1 MLALHTDV
9 LVIGGGMAA
18 AWAAIAAAQEGASVT
33 LVDKG
38 YVGTSGVTATA
49 GPGHWFVPPEPAARA
64 AAIAQRQAI
73 AFGLGEPDWMARI
86 LDQTFV
92 TLPTLAPF
100 YKFCVDDAG
109 KTVYRAVRG
118 PEYMRALRQFLESLG
133 VRILDHSPAL
143 ELLLHADGSVAGAQG
158 FRRQVGEE
166 WSIRAGGVVLATGG
180 CAFYSRLLGSQTNT
194 GDGYLMAAEAGAELS
209 GMEFSSHYTIA
220 PAFSTMARGMSY
232 VYATYYGPD
241 KKPLDLPAQ
250 AGRNRALARAMLEG
264 QVYCDLSLMPQD
276 VRDRLP
282 TISPNVLP
290 PFERRGINP
299 FTDKFAVTLLAE
311 GTIRGM
317 GGIKVEDEDC
327 QTAVPGLYAA
337 GDAASRERVTGAISG
352 GGSINSVWALS
363 SGTWAGRAAA
373 RRAQALGQ
381 GAERRAEAIGQAGL
395 RPRRPAALDA
405 MQVIKTARAEAI
417 HYDRNYFRTEQ
428 KLGWSLDLLDG
439 LWDGVTAGLHGAG
452 LDVVRAREAAA
463 ITATARWS
471 FTAALHRR
479 ESRGMHARMD
489 FPETNTAY
497 EQRQILSGLGRI
509 RSRFEGITAA
519 RELVA

>member
-1 MLALHTDV
+1 MLALETEV

-18 AWAAIAAAQEGASVT
+18 AWAAIAATQEGARVT

-49 GPGHWFVPPEPAARA
+49 GPGHWFVPPVAEKRA
-64 AAIAQRQAI
+64 AAVAQRQAI
-73 AFGLGEPDWMARI
+73 AFGLGDPAWMERI
-86 LDQTFV
+86 IDQTYA

-100 YKFCVDDAG
+100 YKFCVNDAG
-109 KTVYRAVRG
+109 ETVYGAVRG
-118 PEYMRALRQFLESLG
+118 PEYMRALRQKLVSAG

-143 ELLLHADGSVAGAQG
+143 ELLRHADGSVAGAAG
-158 FRRQVGEE
+158 HRRQAGEDYT
-166 WSIRAGGVVLATGG
+166 IRAGAVVLATGG
-180 CAFYSRLLGSQTNT
+180 CAFFSRLLGSQTNT
-194 GDGYLMAAEAGAELS
+194 GDGYLMAVEAGAALS

-232 VYATYYGPD
+232 AYATYYGAD
-241 KKPLDLPAQ
+241 KQPLDLPAQ

-264 QVYCDLSLMPQD
+264 PVYCDLGLMPQD
-276 VRDRLP
+276 IRDRLP

-299 FTDKFAVTLLAE
+299 FTDKFPVTLLAE

-317 GGIKVEDEDC
+317 GGIRIADTDC
-327 QTAVPGLYAA
+327 QTDVPGLYAA
-337 GDAASRERVTGAISG
+337 GDAASRELVTGAISG
-352 GGSINSVWALS
+352 GGSINSAWALS
-363 SGTWAGRAAA
+363 SGTWSGRAAA
-373 RRAQALGQ
+373 RRVRDLGV
-381 GAERRAEAIGQAGL
+381 GRDRPAEALGQAGL

-405 MQVIKTARAEAI
+405 MQVIATARHEAI

-428 KLGWSLDLLDG
+428 KLTRSLSLLDG
-439 LWDGVTAGLHGAG
+439 LWQNVTAGLHGAG
-452 LDVVRAREAAA
+452 AAAIRTREAAA

-489 FPETNTAY
+489 FPAQNTAY
-497 EQRQILSGLGRI
+497 EQRQVLSGLERI
-509 RSRFEGITAA
+509 QSSLADIAA
-519 RELVA
+519 AQDLVA